1 MALFL
6 FPFLHNYMDLT
17 LCSLA
22 FYIIFNNFPCLAYT
36 YSPYSHMIEQ
46 YRPASILETIACL
59 LRGILL
65 YFCAYTNSST
75 IIAKYSI
82 LFCEGIV
89 KSIGLVRLFLN
100 GEPHWD

>member
-36 YSPYSHMIEQ
+36 YFPYSSYDRAIS
-46 YRPASILETIACL
+46 ASIHF
-59 LRGILL
+59 GN
-65 YFCAYTNSST
+65 NSV
-75 IIAKYSI
+75 
-82 LFCEGIV
+82 FV
-89 KSIGLVRLFLN
+89 KGNTFIFLFLYEFFHHN
-100 GEPHWD
+100 RKIFHIVLRRDS